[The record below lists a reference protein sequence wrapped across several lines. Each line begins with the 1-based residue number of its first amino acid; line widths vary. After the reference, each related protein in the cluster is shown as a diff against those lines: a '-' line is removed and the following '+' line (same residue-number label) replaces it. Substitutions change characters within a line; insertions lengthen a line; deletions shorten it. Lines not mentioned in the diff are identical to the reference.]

1 MKLRLIEYPRE
12 HRSTVW
18 MIQTE
23 EVNGTKEYVYFFMG
37 HLAHAKEDDALAKSH
52 AEFDD
57 YTRAVGAFHAIKD
70 VLTRARHNGEPRV
83 VLEEDI

>member
-18 MIQTE
+18 MIHTE
-23 EVNGTKEYVYFFMG
+23 EENGTKEYVYFFMG
-37 HLAHAKEDDALAKSH
+37 QLAHAKEDDALAKSH

-83 VLEEDI
+83 VLEADI